1 MLIRGLMVEGVG
13 RFAKAM
19 RIEGFSEGVNVLADG
34 NEAGK
39 STLFRAIR
47 ACLFSRHDSKGQ
59 DIRDLAADDS
69 QLPPVV
75 ELTFE
80 HRGRTYIITKSFL
93 RSPSA
98 LLTENGRE
106 IARSKQADETVWDL
120 LGVSPGS
127 GRAVDDGAFG
137 VLWVGQ
143 GASFRV
149 PAPGPAASSALNTAI
164 ESEVGSLI
172 GGERARQTVEDI
184 NAELRRSLSETD
196 RPKSDGP
203 LYRATRDAEQWCAA
217 EAEARTKLTALEQ
230 HFTELLQLRE
240 RHRDLTDLAT
250 AHQLASELVE
260 AKESLDAARLSGQ
273 EIRRLEAEENSVR
286 RALDAA
292 AQRLKQ
298 YRDITARIDAGRNT
312 EKNLT
317 DSLPEQQARE
327 QAARAALLHTQ
338 EQLAE
343 TETQTRALAAQEQM
357 LGKLSNA
364 LVRATAKDDLTR
376 RLQALERAG
385 KDLTQ
390 IDAELSQIAVKP
402 KNVDAL
408 DELERKIASLDAQL
422 SAAAAQLTV
431 EIGPTGEGLVRIGTL
446 EPKGTHSAA
455 ILAPT
460 RIAVGDLAVITVT
473 PAPHARRDE
482 RRDLD
487 DERASLLTSLGVA
500 NAAEARAMLSKRRDL
515 EANRKGVLAELKT
528 LGVADE
534 PSPVVAQTKKVL
546 AEIDATIEAALS
558 DTQRPQLP
566 TTTEIETARL
576 GLEHK
581 RVQLDA
587 GRANLEQTRD
597 QQQEALGDARDKR
610 NGTESQLQLVRK
622 TVQDDTALCPDSE
635 RAASETALIAE
646 VAAAEPTHQN
656 AVAILDAKRST
667 AADAAEIERRDVRC
681 QRLQQALEN
690 RKNDLIALAREI
702 GRVTGQIQTAG
713 GDGIGETLAAA
724 QEKCALVERELTR
737 TEERIATLKLLR
749 DTIAGC
755 LTEGRERY
763 YEPVRRHL
771 RPYLNDLFPGSE
783 LELGDDF
790 AITGIRRD
798 RIEAFTRL
806 SDGTQ
811 EQIAV
816 LVRLAMASMLSERGQ
831 SVPVILDD
839 ALVYCD
845 DDRIKRMFDA
855 LSRAGKRQQV
865 IILTCR
871 LRTFATLGGHTLRLQ
886 YPTGTIPQ
894 G

>member
-1 MLIRGLMVEGVG
+1 MLIKGLMVEGVG
-13 RFAKAM
+13 RFAKAT
-19 RIEGFSEGVNVLADG
+19 RIEGFSEGVNVLAAG

-39 STLFRAIR
+39 STLFKAIR
-47 ACLFSRHDSKGQ
+47 TCLFSRHDSKGQ

-69 QLPPVV
+69 ELPAIV

-80 HRGRTYIITKSFL
+80 HDGRTYVITKSFL

-98 LLTENGRE
+98 ILTENGRE
-106 IARSKQADETVWDL
+106 IARSKQADEAVWDL

-127 GRAVDDGAFG
+127 GRTVDDGAFG

-143 GASFRV
+143 GASFGV

-164 ESEVGSLI
+164 ESEVGNLI

-184 NAELRRSLSETD
+184 NAELRRSLTETD

-203 LYRATRDAEQWCAA
+203 LHRATRDAEQWRTA
-217 EAEARTKLTALEQ
+217 EAEARTKLNALEQ
-230 HFTELLQLRE
+230 QFTELLQLRE
-240 RHRDLTDLAT
+240 RHRDLTDPAI
-250 AHQLASELVE
+250 AHQLANELVE
-260 AKESLDAARLSGQ
+260 AKESLDAARLSAQ
-273 EIRRLEAEENSVR
+273 EIRRLEAEESSAR
-286 RALDAA
+286 RALDAV

-298 YRDITARIDAGRNT
+298 HRDITARIDAGRNT
-312 EKNLT
+312 EKVLT

-327 QAARAALLHTQ
+327 REVRATLQQSQ
-338 EQLAE
+338 EHLAE
-343 TETQTRALAAQEQM
+343 TETQARSLATQEQV

-364 LVRATAKDDLTR
+364 VIRATTKDDLTR
-376 RLQALERAG
+376 RLQVLERAA

-390 IDAELSQIAVKP
+390 INAELAQIAVKP
-402 KNVDAL
+402 KNIDEL

-422 SAAAAQLTV
+422 SAAATQLTV
-431 EIGPTGEGLVRIGTL
+431 EISPAGKGLVRIGTL

-473 PAPHARRDE
+473 PAPHTRHDE
-482 RRDLD
+482 RRALD
-487 DERASLLTSLGVA
+487 DERASLLTSLGVGG
-500 NAAEARAMLSKRRDL
+500 AAEARAMLSKRREL

-528 LGVADE
+528 LGVADD
-534 PSPVVAQTKKVL
+534 PSPVVAETKKAL
-546 AEIDATIEAALS
+546 AEIDAAIEAALS
-558 DTQRPQLP
+558 DTQRAQLP
-566 TTTEIETARL
+566 SMKDIEAAK
-576 GLEHK
+576 LELEQK
-581 RVQLDA
+581 RIQLDA
-587 GRANLEQTRD
+587 RRANIEQTRD

-610 NGTESQLQLVRK
+610 SGTESQLQLVRK
-622 TVQDDTALCPDSE
+622 TIQNDTALCPDSE
-635 RAASETALIAE
+635 RDTREAARIGEVTAAETA
-646 VAAAEPTHQN
+646 HQN

-667 AADAAEIERRDVRC
+667 AADAAEIERRDARC
-681 QRLQQALEN
+681 RRLQQALEN
-690 RKNDLIALAREI
+690 RKNDLIALERES

-713 GDGIGETLAAA
+713 GDGIGEALATA
-724 QEKCALVERELTR
+724 QEKRALAERELAR
-737 TEERIATLKLLR
+737 IEERIATLKLLR

-798 RIEAFTRL
+798 RAEAFTRL

-855 LSRAGKRQQV
+855 LSRAGKHQQV

-871 LRTFATLGGHTLRLQ
+871 LRTFAPLGGHTLRLQ
-886 YPTGTIPQ
+886 HSVETI
-894 G
+894 

>member
-1 MLIRGLMVEGVG
+1 MLIKSLMVEGVG
-13 RFAKAM
+13 RFAKAT
-19 RIEGFSEGVNVLADG
+19 RIEGFSEGVNVLAAG

-47 ACLFSRHDSKGQ
+47 TCLFSRHDSKGQ

-69 QLPPVV
+69 QLPAIV

-80 HRGRTYIITKSFL
+80 HDSRTYVITKSFL

-98 LLTENGRE
+98 VLMENGRE
-106 IARSKQADETVWDL
+106 IARSKQADEAVWDL

-127 GRAVDDGAFG
+127 GRTVDDGAFG

-143 GASFRV
+143 GTSFRV

-164 ESEVGSLI
+164 ESEVGNLI

-184 NAELRRSLSETD
+184 TAELRRSLTETD

-203 LYRATRDAEQWCAA
+203 LYRATRDAEQWRTN
-217 EAEARTKLTALEQ
+217 ETEARTKLNALEQ
-230 HFTELLQLRE
+230 QFTELLQLRE
-240 RHRDLTDLAT
+240 RHRDLTDPAT
-250 AHQLASELVE
+250 AHQLTSELVE
-260 AKESLDAARLSGQ
+260 AKESLDAARLSAQ

-286 RALDAA
+286 RALDSA

-298 YRDITARIDAGRNT
+298 HRDITARIDAGRNT
-312 EKNLT
+312 EKALT

-327 QAARAALLHTQ
+327 QEARAALLHTQ

-343 TETQTRALAAQEQM
+343 TETQTRAVAAQEQV

-364 LVRATAKDDLTR
+364 VVRATTKEDLTR

-390 IDAELSQIAVKP
+390 INAELAQIAVNP
-402 KNVDAL
+402 KNVDEL

-431 EIGPTGEGLVRIGTL
+431 EISPSGEGLVRIGTL

-460 RIAVGDLAVITVT
+460 RIAVGDIAVITVT
-473 PAPHARRDE
+473 PAPHARHDE
-482 RRDLD
+482 RRALD

-500 NAAEARAMLSKRRDL
+500 SVAEARALLSKRREL

-528 LGVADE
+528 LGVADD
-534 PSPVVAQTKKVL
+534 PSPVVAQTKKAL

-558 DTQRPQLP
+558 DTQRTQLP
-566 TTTEIETARL
+566 SMKDIEAEKL
-576 GLEHK
+576 ALEQKHI
-581 RVQLDA
+581 QLDA
-587 GRANLEQTRD
+587 RRANLEPTRD

-610 NGTESQLQLVRK
+610 SGTESQLQLVRK
-622 TVQDDTALCPDSE
+622 TIQDDTALCPDAE
-635 RAASETALIAE
+635 RAAREAAFIAE
-646 VAAAEPTHQN
+646 VTAAETAHQN

-667 AADAAEIERRDVRC
+667 AADAAEIERREARC

-690 RKNDLIALAREI
+690 RKNDLIALEREI

-713 GDGIGETLAAA
+713 GDGIGEALATA
-724 QEKCALVERELTR
+724 QEKRALAERELAR
-737 TEERIATLKLLR
+737 IEERIATLKLLR

-755 LTEGRERY
+755 LTEGRDHY

-798 RIEAFTRL
+798 RAEAFTRL

-871 LRTFATLGGHTLRLQ
+871 LRTFAPLGGHTLRLQ
-886 YPTGTIPQ
+886 IPTETL
-894 G
+894 